1 MENDTTTS
9 DEALVT
15 AFRRGDQSAATA
27 LVHRYG
33 RPLARFLHGRGV
45 PPSDLEDVVQ
55 ETFFKAFRSLDQWRG
70 DAGFRRWLYRIAL
83 NAGRDHWRRS
93 RGRGMDHVT
102 IEHDTVEGTSNP
114 ELDLDRHDTAARIRV
129 RLGTLTH
136 MQREVFLLRAQEG
149 LEYPEIAGMLGT
161 TPGAA
166 RVHYHHA
173 VRRLKECVA

>member
-1 MENDTTTS
+1 MENDTSNS
-9 DEALVT
+9 DEALVV

-33 RPLARFLHGRGV
+33 KPLARFLHGRGV
-45 PPSDLEDVVQ
+45 PPGDLEDVVQ
-55 ETFFKAFRSLDQWRG
+55 EAFFKAFRSLDQWRG
-70 DAGFRRWLYRIAL
+70 DAGFRHWLYRIAL

-93 RGRGMDHVT
+93 KARGGEHVT
-102 IEHDTVEGTSNP
+102 IEHDTVEGASSP
-114 ELDLDRHDTAARIRV
+114 EHDLEQSDIIARIRV
-129 RLGTLTH
+129 RLGTLTS

-149 LEYPEIAGMLGT
+149 LEYAEIAGILGT